1 MRITLE
7 QIDGYLDTKKLR
19 NSQSQKSVLVKF
31 QTLFNQIETE
41 TIEQVFNN
49 RYRIQIRS
57 KKTLRNQKSIVMGFN
72 DFVNG
77 KVTIQSTQEVR
88 KIVKVEPQIRMDVKN
103 VIIKD
108 IMTQIQKEAT
118 MNKPDFEKISKFS
131 YEQFVPRNPKYTF
144 LEGEEYFIQEALIR
158 NQAIWTF
165 GGAGGGKSTMY
176 QQYAY
181 QQGIAIVRIGCSMD
195 LDKED
200 LIYSKTIDLEGNVKY
215 ELSGIG
221 LGFALAN
228 WLGCAIVIL
237 DEMNTLSQYV
247 QKNLNSFTDDLKFAD
262 VNGLGRIQLNEG
274 CKLLIVGTGNIG
286 YSGVQD
292 LNPELR
298 SRCFP
303 YKKQQ
308 ASDDFIIDTIW
319 KTDKDVPRIFKE
331 KLLRISKAIQEL
343 QKTDDISEKATFMT
357 REPKQ
362 ILSFYGSI
370 SEKELLENGIVNRF
384 YDNEDD
390 QNAVRKIVSSIMEWD
405 VRLLKRESHDHRG

>member
-1 MRITLE
+1 MQISKQ
-7 QIDGYLDTKKLR
+7 QIDGYLNSKGLR
-19 NSQSQKSVLVKF
+19 NSQSQESVLVKF
-31 QTLFNQIETE
+31 QTLFNKIGTEDVET
-41 TIEQVFNN
+41 VFNS
-49 RYRIQIRS
+49 RYAISIRS
-57 KKTLRNQKSIVMGFN
+57 KKTFQNQKSIIMGFN

-77 KVTIQSTQEVR
+77 KTTIPTIDEVR
-88 KIVKVEPQIRMDVKN
+88 KIEPKIPQIRKDVKH

-108 IMTQIQKEAT
+108 MMAQIQKEAK
-118 MNKPDFEKISKFS
+118 MNMPNFEKISKFN
-131 YEQFVPRNPKYTF
+131 YEQYVPRNPKYTF
-144 LEGEEYFIQEALIR
+144 LDNEEYFIQESLLR

-165 GGAGGGKSTMY
+165 GSAGGGKSTMY

-200 LIYSKTIDLEGNVKY
+200 LIYSKTIDLDGNVKY

-247 QKNLNSFTDDLKFAD
+247 QKNLNSYTDDLKFAD

-292 LNPELR
+292 INPELR

-303 YKKQQ
+303 YKKRQ

-319 KTDKDVPRIFKE
+319 KTDNDVPRIFKE
-331 KLLRISKAIQEL
+331 KLLKISKGIQAL
-343 QKTDDISEKATFMT
+343 QKDQDISEKATFMT

-362 ILSFYGSI
+362 ILSYYGSI
-370 SEKELLENGIVNRF
+370 SEKELLENGIVQRF

-390 QNAVRKIVSSIMEWD
+390 QKAVRKIIKEIM
-405 VRLLKRESHDHRG
+405 G

>member
-1 MRITLE
+1 M
-7 QIDGYLDTKKLR
+7 QISQKEIEGYIKTKKLK
-19 NSQSQKSVLVKF
+19 NPKSEKSQTNVLQRFTSLK
-31 QTLFNQIETE
+31 NQFDEE
-41 TIEQVFNN
+41 SIEQVFDS
-49 RYRIQIRS
+49 RFRMGIRS
-57 KKTLRNQKSIVMGFN
+57 RTTLQNNKSIIMGFSQWLKTG
-72 DFVNG
+72 DATPA
-77 KVTIQSTQEVR
+77 KQEVR
-88 KIVKVEPQIRMDVKN
+88 HIEPKIPQIQKDVKN

-108 IMTQIQKEAT
+108 VLTQIQKDAT
-118 MNKPDFEKISKFS
+118 MNMPDFEKISKFS
-131 YEQFVPRNPKYTF
+131 YEQFIPRNPKYTF
-144 LEGEEYFIQEALIR
+144 LKNEEHFIQEALLR

-228 WLGCAIVIL
+228 WLGACIVVL

-286 YSGVQD
+286 YSGVND

-308 ASDDFIIDTIW
+308 ANDDFIIDTIW
-319 KTDKDVPRIFKE
+319 KTDNDVPRIFKE
-331 KLLRISKAIQEL
+331 KLLKISKGIQSL
-343 QKTDDISEKATFMT
+343 QKEQDISEKATFMT

-362 ILSFYGSI
+362 ILSFYGTI
-370 SEKELLENGIVNRF
+370 SEKELLENGIVQRF
-384 YDNEDD
+384 YDNDDD
-390 QNAVRKIVSSIMEWD
+390 QQAVRKIIKEIM
-405 VRLLKRESHDHRG
+405 G

>member
-1 MRITLE
+1 MQITAK
-7 QIDGYLDTKKLR
+7 QIDGYIKTKNLIKPK
-19 NSQSQKSVLVKF
+19 SQINVLERFVSLK
-31 QTLFNQIETE
+31 NQFDEE
-41 TIEQVFNN
+41 SIEQVFDS
-49 RYRIQIRS
+49 RFKIGIRS
-57 KKTLRNQKSIVMGFN
+57 RKTLSNNKSIVMGFSQWLQTGE
-72 DFVNG
+72 V
-77 KVTIQSTQEVR
+77 IPAQQEVR
-88 KIVKVEPQIRMDVKN
+88 KVEPKIPQIRKDVKH
-103 VIIKD
+103 VVIKD
-108 IMTQIQKEAT
+108 MMAQIQKEAK
-118 MNKPDFEKISKFS
+118 MGSPDFEKISKFS
-131 YEQFVPRNPKYTF
+131 YEQYVPRNPKYTF
-144 LEGEEYFIQEALIR
+144 LDNEEYFIQESLLR

-200 LIYSKTIDLEGNVKY
+200 LIYSKTIDLDGNVKY

-247 QKNLNSFTDDLKFAD
+247 QKNLNSYTDDLKFAD

-292 LNPELR
+292 INPELR

-319 KTDKDVPRIFKE
+319 KTDNDVPRIFKE
-331 KLLRISKAIQEL
+331 KLLKISKGIQSL
-343 QKTDDISEKATFMT
+343 QKEQDISEKATFMT

-370 SEKELLENGIVNRF
+370 SEKELLENGIVQRF

-390 QNAVRKIVSSIMEWD
+390 QQAVRKIIKEIM
-405 VRLLKRESHDHRG
+405 G

>member
-1 MRITLE
+1 MQISKQ
-7 QIDGYLDTKKLR
+7 QIDGYLNSKGLR
-19 NSQSQKSVLVKF
+19 NSQSQESVLVKF
-31 QTLFNQIETE
+31 QTLFNKIGTEDVET
-41 TIEQVFNN
+41 VFNS
-49 RYRIQIRS
+49 RYAISIRS
-57 KKTLRNQKSIVMGFN
+57 RKTFQNQKSIIMGFN

-77 KVTIQSTQEVR
+77 KTTIPTIDEVR
-88 KIVKVEPQIRMDVKN
+88 KIEPKIPQIRKDVKH

-108 IMTQIQKEAT
+108 MMAQIQKEAK
-118 MNKPDFEKISKFS
+118 MNMPNFEKISKFN
-131 YEQFVPRNPKYTF
+131 YEQYVPRNPKYTF
-144 LEGEEYFIQEALIR
+144 LDNEEYFIQESLLR
-158 NQAIWTF
+158 NQALWTF

-200 LIYSKTIDLEGNVKY
+200 LIYSKTIDLDGNVKY

-247 QKNLNSFTDDLKFAD
+247 QKNLNSYTDDLKFAD

-292 LNPELR
+292 INPELR

-331 KLLRISKAIQEL
+331 KLLKISKGIQAL
-343 QKTDDISEKATFMT
+343 QKDQDISEKATFMT

-370 SEKELLENGIVNRF
+370 SEKELLENGIVQRF

-390 QNAVRKIVSSIMEWD
+390 QKAVRKIIKEIM
-405 VRLLKRESHDHRG
+405 G

>member
-1 MRITLE
+1 
-7 QIDGYLDTKKLR
+7 
-19 NSQSQKSVLVKF
+19 
-31 QTLFNQIETE
+31 
-41 TIEQVFNN
+41 
-49 RYRIQIRS
+49 
-57 KKTLRNQKSIVMGFN
+57 MGFN

-247 QKNLNSFTDDLKFAD
+247 QKNLNSYTDDLKFAD
-262 VNGLGRIQLNEG
+262 VNALGRIQLP
-274 CKLLIVGTGNIG
+274 TT
-286 YSGVQD
+286 
-292 LNPELR
+292 
-298 SRCFP
+298 
-303 YKKQQ
+303 
-308 ASDDFIIDTIW
+308 A
-319 KTDKDVPRIFKE
+319 
-331 KLLRISKAIQEL
+331 
-343 QKTDDISEKATFMT
+343 
-357 REPKQ
+357 
-362 ILSFYGSI
+362 
-370 SEKELLENGIVNRF
+370 
-384 YDNEDD
+384 
-390 QNAVRKIVSSIMEWD
+390 
-405 VRLLKRESHDHRG
+405 

>member
-1 MRITLE
+1 MQIESSQIT
-7 QIDGYLDTKKLR
+7 DYLRTKNLS
-19 NSQSQKSVLVKF
+19 NPQSQQSVLVKF

-41 TIEQVFNN
+41 SVETVFNT
-49 RYRIQIRS
+49 RYVISIRS
-57 KKTLRNQKSIVMGFN
+57 KKTLRNQKSIIMGFN
-72 DFVNG
+72 DFLNG
-77 KVTIQSTQEVR
+77 KMLLGTKQEVR
-88 KIVKVEPQIRMDVKN
+88 TIVKEEPQIRKDVKN

-108 IMTQIQKEAT
+108 VLTQIQKDAT
-118 MNKPDFEKISKFS
+118 MNMPDFEKISKFS
-131 YEQFVPRNPKYTF
+131 YEQFIPRNPKYTF
-144 LEGEEYFIQEALIR
+144 LKNEEHFIQEALLR

-228 WLGCAIVIL
+228 WLGACIVVL

-286 YSGVQD
+286 YSGVND

-308 ASDDFIIDTIW
+308 ANDDFIIDTIW
-319 KTDKDVPRIFKE
+319 KTDNDVPRIFKE
-331 KLLRISKAIQEL
+331 KLLKISKGIQSL
-343 QKTDDISEKATFMT
+343 QKEQDISEKATFMT

-362 ILSFYGSI
+362 ILSFYGTI
-370 SEKELLENGIVNRF
+370 SEKELLENGIVQRF
-384 YDNEDD
+384 YDNDDD
-390 QNAVRKIVSSIMEWD
+390 QQAVRKIIKEIM
-405 VRLLKRESHDHRG
+405 G

>member
-1 MRITLE
+1 MQISKQ
-7 QIDGYLDTKKLR
+7 QIDGYLNSKGLR
-19 NSQSQKSVLVKF
+19 NSQSQESVLVKF
-31 QTLFNQIETE
+31 QTLFNKIGTEDVET
-41 TIEQVFNN
+41 VFNS
-49 RYRIQIRS
+49 RYAISIRS
-57 KKTLRNQKSIVMGFN
+57 KKTFQNQKSIIMGFN

-77 KVTIQSTQEVR
+77 KTTIPTIDEVR
-88 KIVKVEPQIRMDVKN
+88 KIEPKIPQIRKDVKH

-108 IMTQIQKEAT
+108 MMAQIQKEAK
-118 MNKPDFEKISKFS
+118 MNMPNFEKISKFN
-131 YEQFVPRNPKYTF
+131 YEQYVPRNPKYTF
-144 LEGEEYFIQEALIR
+144 LDNEEYFIQESLLR
-158 NQAIWTF
+158 NQALWTF

-200 LIYSKTIDLEGNVKY
+200 LIYSKTIDLDGNVKY

-247 QKNLNSFTDDLKFAD
+247 QKNLNSYTDDLKFAD

-292 LNPELR
+292 INPELR

-331 KLLRISKAIQEL
+331 KLLKISKGIQAL
-343 QKTDDISEKATFMT
+343 QKDQDISEKATFMT

-362 ILSFYGSI
+362 ILSYYGSI
-370 SEKELLENGIVNRF
+370 SEKELLENGIVQRF

-390 QNAVRKIVSSIMEWD
+390 QKAVRKIIKEIM
-405 VRLLKRESHDHRG
+405 G

>member
-131 YEQFVPRNPKYTF
+131 YEQFVPRN
-144 LEGEEYFIQEALIR
+144 
-158 NQAIWTF
+158 
-165 GGAGGGKSTMY
+165 
-176 QQYAY
+176 
-181 QQGIAIVRIGCSMD
+181 
-195 LDKED
+195 
-200 LIYSKTIDLEGNVKY
+200 
-215 ELSGIG
+215 
-221 LGFALAN
+221 
-228 WLGCAIVIL
+228 
-237 DEMNTLSQYV
+237 
-247 QKNLNSFTDDLKFAD
+247 LKP
-262 VNGLGRIQLNEG
+262 L
-274 CKLLIVGTGNIG
+274 T
-286 YSGVQD
+286 
-292 LNPELR
+292 
-298 SRCFP
+298 
-303 YKKQQ
+303 
-308 ASDDFIIDTIW
+308 
-319 KTDKDVPRIFKE
+319 
-331 KLLRISKAIQEL
+331 
-343 QKTDDISEKATFMT
+343 
-357 REPKQ
+357 
-362 ILSFYGSI
+362 
-370 SEKELLENGIVNRF
+370 
-384 YDNEDD
+384 
-390 QNAVRKIVSSIMEWD
+390 
-405 VRLLKRESHDHRG
+405 

>member
-1 MRITLE
+1 MQITLE

-19 NSQSQKSVLVKF
+19 NSASQKSVLVKF

-41 TIEQVFNN
+41 TIDQVFNN
-49 RYRIQIRS
+49 RYRIAIRS

-72 DFVNG
+72 DFING
-77 KVTIQSTQEVR
+77 KVIIQSTQEVR

-118 MNKPDFEKISKFS
+118 MNKPDFEKVTNFS
-131 YEQFVPRNPKYTF
+131 YEQYVPRNPKYTF
-144 LEGEEYFIQEALIR
+144 LEGEEYFIQEALMR

-181 QQGIAIVRIGCSMD
+181 QQGIAIVRVGCSMD

-200 LIYSKTIDLEGNVKY
+200 LIYSKTIEAPNGDVKH

-228 WLGCAIVIL
+228 WLGCAIVVL

-247 QKNLNSFTDDLKFAD
+247 QKNLNSYTDDLKFAD

-292 LNPELR
+292 LNTELR
-298 SRCFP
+298 SRFFP

-331 KLLRISKAIQEL
+331 KLLRISKAILVL

-370 SEKELLENGIVNRF
+370 LEKELLENGIVQRF

-390 QNAVRKIVSSIMEWD
+390 QNAVRKIVSDIMEWD
-405 VRLLKRESHDHRG
+405 VKESHDHRG

>member
-1 MRITLE
+1 MQISKQ
-7 QIDGYLDTKKLR
+7 QIDGYLNSKGLR
-19 NSQSQKSVLVKF
+19 NSQSQESVLVKF
-31 QTLFNQIETE
+31 QTLFNKIGTEDVET
-41 TIEQVFNN
+41 VFNS
-49 RYRIQIRS
+49 RYAISIRS
-57 KKTLRNQKSIVMGFN
+57 RKTFQNQKSIIMGFN

-77 KVTIQSTQEVR
+77 KTTIPTIDEVR
-88 KIVKVEPQIRMDVKN
+88 KIEPKIPQIRKDVKH
-103 VIIKD
+103 VVIKD
-108 IMTQIQKEAT
+108 MMAQIQKEAK
-118 MNKPDFEKISKFS
+118 MNMPNFEKISKFN
-131 YEQFVPRNPKYTF
+131 YEQYVPRNPKYTF
-144 LEGEEYFIQEALIR
+144 LDNEEYFIQESLLR
-158 NQAIWTF
+158 NQALWTF

-200 LIYSKTIDLEGNVKY
+200 LIYSKTIDLDGNVKY

-247 QKNLNSFTDDLKFAD
+247 QKNLNSYTDDLKFAD

-292 LNPELR
+292 INPELR

-331 KLLRISKAIQEL
+331 KLLKISKGIQAL
-343 QKTDDISEKATFMT
+343 QKDQDISEKATFMT

-370 SEKELLENGIVNRF
+370 SEKELLENGIVQRF

-390 QNAVRKIVSSIMEWD
+390 QKAVRKIIKEIM
-405 VRLLKRESHDHRG
+405 G

>member
-1 MRITLE
+1 MQITAS
-7 QIDGYLDTKKLR
+7 QIDSYIKTKNLKKP
-19 NSQSQKSVLVKF
+19 QSQINVLERF
-31 QTLFNQIETE
+31 ANLNNRFDEE
-41 TIEQVFNN
+41 SIEQVFTHRFSLGVRSRKTLSNN
-49 RYRIQIRS
+49 R
-57 KKTLRNQKSIVMGFN
+57 SIIMGFN

-77 KVTIQSTQEVR
+77 KTVQPSQQEVR
-88 KIVKVEPQIRMDVKN
+88 HIEPKIP
-103 VIIKD
+103 
-108 IMTQIQKEAT
+108 QIQKEVKNVVIKDMLTRIQNEAI
-118 MNKPDFEKISKFS
+118 MNSPDFEKISKFS
-131 YEQFVPRNPKYTF
+131 YEQFVPRNPNYTF
-144 LEGEEYFIQEALIR
+144 LEGEEYFIQEALLR

-181 QQGIAIVRIGCSMD
+181 NQGIAIVRIGCSMD

-228 WLGCAIVIL
+228 WLGACIVIL

-247 QKNLNSFTDDLKFAD
+247 QKNLNSYTDDLKFAD

-319 KTDKDVPRIFKE
+319 KTDNDVPRIFKE
-331 KLLRISKAIQEL
+331 KLLKISKGIQDL
-343 QKTDDISEKATFMT
+343 QKTDDITEKATFMT

-370 SEKELLENGIVNRF
+370 SEKELLENGIVQRF

-390 QNAVRKIVSSIMEWD
+390 RDAVRNVIKQVM
-405 VRLLKRESHDHRG
+405 G

>member
-1 MRITLE
+1 MQITNQE
-7 QIDGYLDTKKLR
+7 IDGYLRTKNLR
-19 NSQSQKSVLVKF
+19 NPQSQKSVLVKF
-31 QTLFNQIETE
+31 QALVNQIDNDESFE
-41 TIEQVFNN
+41 KVFNT
-49 RYRIQIRS
+49 RYSISIRS
-57 KKTLRNQKSIVMGFN
+57 KSTFKNQKSIIMGFS
-72 DFVNG
+72 DFING
-77 KVTIQSTQEVR
+77 KTISPAKQEVR
-88 KIVKVEPQIRMDVKN
+88 TIVKEEPQIRKDVKN

-108 IMTQIQKEAT
+108 ILTQVQEEAKL
-118 MNKPDFEKISKFS
+118 NEPDFDKISKFT
-131 YEQFVPRNPKYTF
+131 YEQFIPKNPKYSF
-144 LEGEEYFIQEALIR
+144 LKGEEYLIQEAILQ
-158 NQAIWTF
+158 NESIWTF

-181 QQGIAIVRIGCSMD
+181 EQGIAIVRIGCSMD

-200 LIYSKTIDLEGNVKY
+200 LVYSKTIDLNGNVKY

-228 WLGCAIVIL
+228 WHGIAIVVL

-262 VNGLGRIQLNEG
+262 VNGLGRIQLNDG
-274 CKLLIVGTGNIG
+274 CKLLIVGTGNVN
-286 YSGVQD
+286 YSGTND

-303 YKKQQ
+303 HKKQQ

-319 KTDKDVPRIFKE
+319 KTDNDVPRIFKE
-331 KLLRISKAIQEL
+331 KLLKISKRIQEL
-343 QKTDDISEKATFMT
+343 QKSQDISEKATFVT

-362 ILSFYGSI
+362 ILRFYGKI
-370 SEKELLENGIVNRF
+370 DEEELLENGIVQRF

-390 QNAVRKIVSSIMEWD
+390 QEAVRKIVKEIM
-405 VRLLKRESHDHRG
+405 G

>member
-1 MRITLE
+1 MQITAKQINGYIKTKNLIKPKSQINVLE
-7 QIDGYLDTKKLR
+7 RFVSLK
-19 NSQSQKSVLVKF
+19 
-31 QTLFNQIETE
+31 NQFDEE
-41 TIEQVFNN
+41 SIEQVFDS
-49 RYRIQIRS
+49 RFKIGIRS
-57 KKTLRNQKSIVMGFN
+57 RKTLQNNKSIIMGFSQWLQTG
-72 DFVNG
+72 DV
-77 KVTIQSTQEVR
+77 IPAQQEVR
-88 KIVKVEPQIRMDVKN
+88 KVEPKIPQIRKDVKH
-103 VIIKD
+103 VVIKD
-108 IMTQIQKEAT
+108 MMAQIQKEAK
-118 MNKPDFEKISKFS
+118 MGSPDFEKISKFS
-131 YEQFVPRNPKYTF
+131 YEQYVPRNPKYTF
-144 LEGEEYFIQEALIR
+144 LDNEEYFIQESLLR

-200 LIYSKTIDLEGNVKY
+200 LIYSKTIDLDGNVKY

-247 QKNLNSFTDDLKFAD
+247 QKNLNSYTDDLKFAD

-292 LNPELR
+292 INPELR

-319 KTDKDVPRIFKE
+319 KTDNDVPRIFKE
-331 KLLRISKAIQEL
+331 KLLKISKGIQSL
-343 QKTDDISEKATFMT
+343 QKEQDISEKATFMT

-370 SEKELLENGIVNRF
+370 SEKELLENGIVQRF

-390 QNAVRKIVSSIMEWD
+390 QQAVRKIIKEIM
-405 VRLLKRESHDHRG
+405 G

>member
-1 MRITLE
+1 MQITAK
-7 QIDGYLDTKKLR
+7 QIDGYIKTKNLIKPK
-19 NSQSQKSVLVKF
+19 SQINVLERFVSLK
-31 QTLFNQIETE
+31 NQFDEE
-41 TIEQVFNN
+41 SIEQVFDS
-49 RYRIQIRS
+49 RFKIGIRS
-57 KKTLRNQKSIVMGFN
+57 RKTLSNNKSIVMGFSQWLQTGE
-72 DFVNG
+72 V
-77 KVTIQSTQEVR
+77 IPAQQEVR
-88 KIVKVEPQIRMDVKN
+88 KVEPKIPQIRKDVKH
-103 VIIKD
+103 VVIKD
-108 IMTQIQKEAT
+108 MMAQIQKEAK
-118 MNKPDFEKISKFS
+118 MGSPDFEKISKFS
-131 YEQFVPRNPKYTF
+131 YEQYVPRNPKYTF
-144 LEGEEYFIQEALIR
+144 LDNEEYFIQESLLR

-200 LIYSKTIDLEGNVKY
+200 LIYSKTIDLDGNVKY

-247 QKNLNSFTDDLKFAD
+247 QKNLNSYTDDLKFAD

-292 LNPELR
+292 INPELR

-319 KTDKDVPRIFKE
+319 KTDNDVPRIFKE
-331 KLLRISKAIQEL
+331 KLLKISKGIQSL
-343 QKTDDISEKATFMT
+343 QKEQDISEKATFMT

-370 SEKELLENGIVNRF
+370 SEKELLENGIVQRF

-390 QNAVRKIVSSIMEWD
+390 QKAVRKIIKEIM
-405 VRLLKRESHDHRG
+405 G